1 VRGSIFEN
9 EMRPG
14 PCVDSRKFDIPLRQ
28 QVRATSRSDVGEP
41 LRQIQNPQFGR
52 LGKARLPYP
61 QLIDQIVRRGM
72 KTVRD

>member
-1 VRGSIFEN
+1 
-9 EMRPG
+9 M
-14 PCVDSRKFDIPLRQ
+14 L
-28 QVRATSRSDVGEP
+28 GEP